1 MCLYKA
7 FIKLISKKKLTKYN
21 KFNRFTKRSA
31 TMLPSPLIKFNI
43 NIQLEYLKK
52 IQTKQTRSI
61 PIIYQTVKNCI
72 TIIFNKFT
80 IYKCLELPKIS
91 NLNKPVNYLQTNT
104 YS

>member
-21 KFNRFTKRSA
+21 RFNKYQTVNNYVTITLNKFS
-31 TMLPSPLIKFNI
+31 I
-43 NIQLEYLKK
+43 NIQLEYFKK

-72 TIIFNKFT
+72 TITFNKYT
-80 IYKCLELPKIS
+80 IYKCLELSKSKP
-91 NLNKPVNYLQTNT
+91 NKPVGYLQTNT